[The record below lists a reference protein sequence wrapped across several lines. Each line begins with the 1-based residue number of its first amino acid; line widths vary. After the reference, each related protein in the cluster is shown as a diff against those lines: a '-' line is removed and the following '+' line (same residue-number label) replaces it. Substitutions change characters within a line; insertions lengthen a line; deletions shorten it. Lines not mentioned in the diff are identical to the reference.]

1 MPKYTVYF
9 LTPHSL
15 WKDVEAENEDE
26 AIRKCGTPPEFDGN
40 EPSEWVAIEE

>member
-15 WKDVEAENEDE
+15 WEGIEAEDEDD
-26 AIRKCGTPPEFDGN
+26 AIRQCKTPPEFDGN